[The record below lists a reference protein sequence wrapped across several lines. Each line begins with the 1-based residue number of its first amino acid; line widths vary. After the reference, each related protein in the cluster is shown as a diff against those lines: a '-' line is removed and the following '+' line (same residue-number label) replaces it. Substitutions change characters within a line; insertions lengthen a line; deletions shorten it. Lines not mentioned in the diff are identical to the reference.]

1 MTEFLTQA
9 GIRDTTAMISAL
21 LAFVGICAFFV
32 SLVTEGLKSIRA
44 VDRLPTKLVCYVVAV
59 VITTPVFA
67 ALMAWLKQPVEWYM
81 CFGAFL
87 ASFVVAKVAMG
98 GWDDVTELA
107 GRLLKKPGG
116 R

>member
-9 GIRDTTAMISAL
+9 GIRNAGAMISAL
-21 LAFVGICAFFV
+21 LVFVGVCAFFA
-32 SLVTEGLKSIRA
+32 SLITEGLKSIRA
-44 VDRLPTKLVCYVVAV
+44 VDKLPTKLVCYVAAL
-59 VITTPVFA
+59 VITTPAFVA
-67 ALMAWLKQPVEWYM
+67 MMAWLKQPVEWYM
-81 CFGAFL
+81 YFGSFL

-107 GRLLKKPGG
+107 GRLIKGPGG